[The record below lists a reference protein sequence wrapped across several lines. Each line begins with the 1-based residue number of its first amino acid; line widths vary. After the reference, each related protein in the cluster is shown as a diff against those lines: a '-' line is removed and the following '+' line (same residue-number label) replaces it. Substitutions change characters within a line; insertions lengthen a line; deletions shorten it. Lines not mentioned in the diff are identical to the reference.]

1 MNQCDECEQGKAANN
16 AVVPLRPLCH
26 EPGNFDGTWH
36 WCELLH
42 PRRSAQVILQPA
54 VELMV

>member
-16 AVVPLRPLCH
+16 TVAPPRSLCH
-26 EPGNFDGTWH
+26 ESGNFDGTWH

-42 PRRSAQVILQPA
+42 PHADRHKSYCSRQWS
-54 VELMV
+54 